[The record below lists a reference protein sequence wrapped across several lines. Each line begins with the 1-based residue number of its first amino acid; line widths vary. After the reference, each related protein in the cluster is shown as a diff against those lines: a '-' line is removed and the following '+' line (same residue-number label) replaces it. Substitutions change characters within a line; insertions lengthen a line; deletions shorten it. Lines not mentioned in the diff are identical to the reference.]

1 MINEEEKKRLTEIY
15 LETFKYHPSKEKIV
29 EKLVNGDNSFDQV
42 DLWFAEAELYF
53 LQTRFESPDNLMGLI
68 SESLGEINDDSANE
82 D

>member
-1 MINEEEKKRLTEIY
+1 MDEAETARLTEIY
-15 LETFKYHPSKEKIV
+15 LETFKYHPNKEKIV
-29 EKLVNGDNSFDQV
+29 EKLVKGDNSFDQI

-53 LQTRFESPDNLMGLI
+53 LQTRFESPDNLMGMI